1 MSEKVPGHIPRR
13 HDDAP
18 VSEEL
23 KRELDK
29 QIWEAENDFVIDES
43 AMGSFTVPDVGRSTV
58 SGDTHARTD
67 GVTTSPKIPLH
78 DNLWTRLKNAHPY
91 ADSSDIEAMMEMVY
105 GGQSVGE
112 ASRDGFSSYD
122 PAIAAHLESLSE
134 VEVENLLGTNI
145 FADDSE
151 DDGYD
156 EPEEDDE

>member
-1 MSEKVPGHIPRR
+1 M
-13 HDDAP
+13 
-18 VSEEL
+18 
-23 KRELDK
+23 
-29 QIWEAENDFVIDES
+29 
-43 AMGSFTVPDVGRSTV
+43 
-58 SGDTHARTD
+58 
-67 GVTTSPKIPLH
+67 H

>member
-1 MSEKVPGHIPRR
+1 MAEYPRK

-29 QIWEAENDFVIDES
+29 QLWEAENDIVFDES
-43 AMGSFTVPDVGRSTV
+43 AMPQFDQPDVGRSTMY
-58 SGDTHARTD
+58 GDTHARTD

-78 DNLWTRLKNAHPY
+78 DNLWNRLKNAHPY

-145 FADDSE
+145 FADD
-151 DDGYD
+151 YD
-156 EPEEDDE
+156 EEEEEREDEVDG